1 MSFSAPS
8 EKGML
13 ISKVKRWINQ
23 AQAIP
28 QNSTL
33 SLQVLHDIQKVTGA
47 KLCIGENPLT
57 ASSFFPSSWNSVTEK
72 EGWMDK
78 EDDWKSVLILL
89 PTLQPSA
96 QHNACDWISTNTIQ
110 HWFIVTNGATTIP
123 SCLGSGICKIMDLD
137 PEAPILR
144 KHTGAF
150 VRQQWESKP
159 SKLTWSIW
167 CSLQIPRETQH
178 QIRSSLSSL
187 SNRWTRRGV
196 VQQMKDSP
204 FYREA
209 KFTEEGYLYEVAK
222 YVAGSDGSVSQGDCM
237 GYANVWLNAS
247 LPTSHG
253 TPEGRPSSQT
263 TELTGIL
270 ADVSAPPQQE
280 DVAVCTDSLSSL
292 QLLTAMQR
300 ADFPQEI
307 RTHANFN
314 TLALIAQVINQRS
327 ESGGRTTLMKVTAH
341 SGNPLNEWADEEATQ
356 AFSKAPQYEQCVP
369 STQFDC
375 QYLLPRGHGP
385 PFHIVWGTRTKRY
398 ATQQVAEMQLAK
410 KIQSRGKHY
419 TTKTEQFLCMDGQNR
434 PFLGSWLSECKDQRI
449 VRSVLMG
456 CSEFYPC
463 NAKLFQWKLK
473 NSAECGLCHSPCETN
488 FRIQCV
494 CPSLEHSR
502 VQAHHNVWGMTFS

>member
-1 MSFSAPS
+1 MSFSTPS

-33 SLQVLHDIQKVTGA
+33 SLQVLHDIQTVTGA

-96 QHNACDWISTNTIQ
+96 QHNACNWISMNTIQ

-222 YVAGSDGSVSQGDCM
+222 YVAGS
-237 GYANVWLNAS
+237 
-247 LPTSHG
+247 
-253 TPEGRPSSQT
+253 
-263 TELTGIL
+263 
-270 ADVSAPPQQE
+270 
-280 DVAVCTDSLSSL
+280 VAVCHRGTVW
-292 QLLTAMQR
+292 A
-300 ADFPQEI
+300 
-307 RTHANFN
+307 
-314 TLALIAQVINQRS
+314 
-327 ESGGRTTLMKVTAH
+327 TLM
-341 SGNPLNEWADEEATQ
+341 SG
-356 AFSKAPQYEQCVP
+356 
-369 STQFDC
+369 
-375 QYLLPRGHGP
+375 
-385 PFHIVWGTRTKRY
+385 
-398 ATQQVAEMQLAK
+398 
-410 KIQSRGKHY
+410 
-419 TTKTEQFLCMDGQNR
+419 
-434 PFLGSWLSECKDQRI
+434 
-449 VRSVLMG
+449 
-456 CSEFYPC
+456 
-463 NAKLFQWKLK
+463 
-473 NSAECGLCHSPCETN
+473 
-488 FRIQCV
+488 
-494 CPSLEHSR
+494 
-502 VQAHHNVWGMTFS
+502 